1 MTDERHEPDFA
12 YDTEPGPWGAEDDA
26 PTEVDPQTEK
36 EREEESRKVAL
47 FFEKFLRSLDLKHLR
62 ERRDRELVHDCNSN
76 VRDFVA
82 YSSESHAPARATK
95 HDRTPRSKVLLEVG
109 TDDRTAPT
117 VVLSSKRPLRWRL
130 WVLVLGAGLV
140 GAWWLLARTR
150 AVSSEPQA
158 VSRPTANLVQ
168 SAGTTQP
175 LAALRPAASAHGET
189 ERSSEPAATVM
200 RSEKPWKKT
209 PDRAVSAPVQTVAPT
224 GVGSAS
230 SPPSGSDPVRE
241 RIVSW

>member
-1 MTDERHEPDFA
+1 MTDERHEHDVA
-12 YDTEPGPWGAEDDA
+12 YDTDPGLWGADDDA
-26 PTEVDPQTEK
+26 PTEVDPQTER
-36 EREEESRKVAL
+36 EREEESWKVTL

-62 ERRDRELVHDCNSN
+62 DRRDRELVHDRNSN

-82 YSSESHAPARATK
+82 YASEATAPPRATK
-95 HDRTPRSKVLLEVG
+95 HDRTPRSKVLLEME

-117 VVLSSKRPLRWRL
+117 VVFPSARPLRWRL
-130 WVLVLGAGLV
+130 GVLVLGAGLV
-140 GAWWLLARTR
+140 GAWWLLAPTR
-150 AVSSEPQA
+150 AVSSESQA

-168 SAGTTQP
+168 SAWTTQP
-175 LAALRPAASAHGET
+175 LAASGPAASAHAET
-189 ERSSEPAATVM
+189 GRSAEPAPTVM

-209 PDRAVSAPVQTVAPT
+209 PDRALSAPVHTEAPT

-241 RIVSW
+241 RILSW

>member
-12 YDTEPGPWGAEDDA
+12 YDTDPDIWGADDDA
-26 PTEVDPQTEK
+26 PTQVDPQTER
-36 EREEESRKVAL
+36 EREEEGRQVAL

-62 ERRDRELVHDCNSN
+62 QRRDRELVHDRNSN

-82 YSSESHAPARATK
+82 YASESHAPARATK
-95 HDRTPRSKVLLEVG
+95 HDRPPRSKVLLEG
-109 TDDRTAPT
+109 ETDDRTAPT
-117 VVLSSKRPLRWRL
+117 VVLPSTRPLRWRVG
-130 WVLVLGAGLV
+130 VLILGAGLV
-140 GAWWLLARTR
+140 GVWWLLAGTR

-168 SAGTTQP
+168 SDGTTQP
-175 LAALRPAASAHGET
+175 LAALGPAAPAHAET
-189 ERSSEPAATVM
+189 ERSAEPAATVM
-200 RSEKPWKKT
+200 RSERPWKKT
-209 PDRAVSAPVQTVAPT
+209 PDRAASAPVHTVAPT

-230 SPPSGSDPVRE
+230 SPASGSDPVRE